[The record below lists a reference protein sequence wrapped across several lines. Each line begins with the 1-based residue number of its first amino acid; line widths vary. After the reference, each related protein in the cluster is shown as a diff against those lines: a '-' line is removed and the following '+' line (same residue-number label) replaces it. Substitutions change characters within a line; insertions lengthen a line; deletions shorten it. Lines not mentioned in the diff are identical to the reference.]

1 MALTELGIK
10 DTENLSIYKSIMI
23 GVTKYTSIKSRVNTT
38 IDYVIETNSGLI
50 GAIQYFFIFK
60 HIYAL
65 IEVYNI
71 ISSSDHLKKIE
82 KSGFCQT
89 ILAHDIKKKLI
100 YMKMGRIETVAH
112 IPNHYE
118 KS

>member
-1 MALTELGIK
+1 
-10 DTENLSIYKSIMI
+10 MI

-38 IDYVIETNSGLI
+38 IDYVIETKSGLI

-60 HIYAL
+60 HIHAL

-82 KSGFCQT
+82 KSGFYQT
-89 ILAHDIKKKLI
+89 IQVHDIKKNLF
-100 YMKMGRIETVAH
+100 T
-112 IPNHYE
+112 
-118 KS
+118 